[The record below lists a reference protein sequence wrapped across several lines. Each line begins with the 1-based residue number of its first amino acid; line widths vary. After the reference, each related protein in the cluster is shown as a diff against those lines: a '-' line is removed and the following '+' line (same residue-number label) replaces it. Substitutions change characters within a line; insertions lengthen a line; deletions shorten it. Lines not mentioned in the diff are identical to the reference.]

1 MRYHFIPSKMAV
13 IKEIIGSVGE
23 VTETGGPSHRLLE
36 LEHSEAALEGSS
48 AVPKKLKHRVTI

>member
-36 LEHSEAALEGSS
+36 LEHSEAALEGSL
-48 AVPKKLKHRVTI
+48 AVSLNS